1 LNTNKAIS
9 DFMATLI
16 LIAVTVAIVAG
27 FLTWLL
33 TTYYTLSKPE
43 VLRILQ
49 ETRIYYNQEESKWV
63 LKLHVRNV
71 GDTTGEIYRVGIVGW
86 EEIGV
91 SITVNPGQEIIQE
104 IELSK
109 NYTTGTWYLVKT
121 IPKIRNHV
129 PSTTTANTR
138 VNNVRK

>member
-1 LNTNKAIS
+1 
-9 DFMATLI
+9 MATLI
-16 LIAVTVAIVAG
+16 LIAVTVAIAAG

-71 GDTTGEIYRVGIVGW
+71 GDTTGEIYRVEIVGW
-86 EEIGV
+86 EEIEV

-109 NYTTGTWYLVKT
+109 NYTTGTWYLVKLYLKSGT
-121 IPKIRNHV
+121 TYLAQQQQIP
-129 PSTTTANTR
+129 A
-138 VNNVRK
+138 

>member
-1 LNTNKAIS
+1 MNTNKAIS

-71 GDTTGEIYRVGIVGW
+71 GDTTGEIYRVEIAGW
-86 EEIGV
+86 EEIEV

-109 NYTTGTWYLVKT
+109 NYTTGTWYLVKLYLKSGT
-121 IPKIRNHV
+121 TYLAQQQQIP
-129 PSTTTANTR
+129 A
-138 VNNVRK
+138 

>member
-71 GDTTGEIYRVGIVGW
+71 GDTTGEIYRVEIAGW
-86 EEIGV
+86 EEIEV

-104 IELSK
+104 IKLSK
-109 NYTTGTWYLVKT
+109 NYTTGTWYLVKLYLKSGT
-121 IPKIRNHV
+121 TYLAQQQQIP
-129 PSTTTANTR
+129 A
-138 VNNVRK
+138 

>member
-1 LNTNKAIS
+1 MNTNKAIS

-71 GDTTGEIYRVGIVGW
+71 GDTTGEIYRVEIAGW
-86 EEIGV
+86 EEIEV

-109 NYTTGTWYLVKT
+109 NYTPGTWYLVKLYLKSGT
-121 IPKIRNHV
+121 TYLAQQQQIP
-129 PSTTTANTR
+129 A
-138 VNNVRK
+138 